1 MKGFV
6 NLVREHSV
14 LAVAL
19 GVAIGLQAATTVNTV
34 VQGFLNPILEYL
46 LGFVMDEQTSLEQ
59 LTWTVSES
67 AEHGLVIY
75 WGLILSGLIRLLAV
89 VYVLYFV
96 IKKLKLDKKA

>member
-14 LAVAL
+14 LGIAL

-46 LGFVMDEQTSLEQ
+46 LGYVLAEQTPLEQ

-67 AEHGLVIY
+67 TEHGLVIY

-89 VYVLYFV
+89 VWVLYFV
-96 IKKLKLDKKA
+96 VKRLKLDKKA